1 MTGPEHYAESVVI
14 ADVVAV
20 RLARTGWV
28 AEAEHR
34 HINKPVVTR

>member
-1 MTGPEHYAESVVI
+1 MTGPEHYAESV
-14 ADVVAV
+14 VVAV